1 MPESSSLPPDLRV
14 QLPADVLDRVEHD
27 LGARL
32 DRDALVRK
40 RRSVG
45 TTTDRATWVR
55 IEIRAMERAARQGF
69 DGLQA
74 AGSLSG
80 IAKPAWHASC
90 AWHDPVHGWMWRA
103 DEIDLVTA
111 RPIKPGGILV
121 AAPDL
126 SDKWWS
132 TLNTSLDALSAAE
145 TDRIATLHCV
155 PMTQARLTEAV
166 VKVFGDLID
175 TTVTEWAAAHADM
188 SWANLT
194 APECWLLDWEDW
206 GLAPRGLDAA
216 MLWSNSLAVRQLAT
230 RIQQERRADLESR
243 TGLLA
248 QLYFCAEA
256 LALPPEY
263 AGPLAQPARREAD
276 RLLVSLSNRT
286 G

>member
-1 MPESSSLPPDLRV
+1 MLMPESLSLPPDLRV
-14 QLPADVLDRVEHD
+14 QVPADVLDRVEHD
-27 LGARL
+27 LGVRL
-32 DRDALVRK
+32 DRGALVRK

-55 IEIRAMERAARQGF
+55 IEIRTTERVHGQGF

-74 AGSLSG
+74 AESLTG

-90 AWHDPVHGWMWRA
+90 GWDDPAHGWMWRA
-103 DEIDLVTA
+103 DELDLVTA
-111 RPIKPGGILV
+111 QPIKPGGTLA

-126 SDKWWS
+126 SDEWWS
-132 TLNTSLDALSAAE
+132 TLNASLDALSTSE

-155 PMTQARLTEAV
+155 PMTQARLTDAV
-166 VKVFGDLID
+166 VKMFGDVID
-175 TTVTEWAAAHADM
+175 TTVTEWAADHADM

-216 MLWSNSLAVRQLAT
+216 MLWSNSLAVPQLAT
-230 RIQQERRADLESR
+230 RIQQERRADLEST
-243 TGLLA
+243 TGLLT

-256 LALPPEY
+256 LAVPPEY
-263 AGPLAQPARREAD
+263 AG
-276 RLLVSLSNRT
+276 SLSPFHPAVIS
-286 G
+286 

>member
-1 MPESSSLPPDLRV
+1 MPESFSLPPDLRV
-14 QLPADVLDRVEHD
+14 QLPTDVLDRVEHD

-55 IEIRAMERAARQGF
+55 IEIRTTDRAHGQGF

-74 AGSLSG
+74 AGALTG

-90 AWHDPVHGWMWRA
+90 AWDDPAHGWMWRA

-111 RPIKPGGILV
+111 RPIKPGGTLA

-126 SDKWWS
+126 SDTWWS
-132 TLNTSLDALSAAE
+132 TLNASLDAISAAE

-155 PMTQARLTEAV
+155 PMTQARLTDAV
-166 VKVFGDLID
+166 VTVFGNLID
-175 TTVTEWAAAHADM
+175 TTVTEWAAAHADL

-216 MLWSNSLAVRQLAT
+216 MLWSNSLAVPQLAT
-230 RIQQERRADLESR
+230 RIQQERRADLEST
-243 TGLLA
+243 TGLLV
-248 QLYFCAEA
+248 QLFFCAEV
-256 LALPPEY
+256 LAVPPEH
-263 AGPLAQPARREAD
+263 AGPLTEPARREAD
-276 RLLVSLSNRT
+276 RLLVSLSNRMQ
-286 G
+286 